1 MIRYEAFEET
11 FNKGKFNSYVTFGV
25 RAVDTISNTEVVSIS
40 DVFTDQKTAEYFVE
54 LFNTQKLELIHLNDV
69 IEDLLT

>member
-11 FNKGKFNSYVTFGV
+11 FNKGKFNSYVAFGV
-25 RAVDTISNTEVVSIS
+25 RAVETTGNTEVISIS
-40 DVFTDQKTAEYFVE
+40 DVFTDRKTAEYFAE
-54 LFNTQKLELIHLNDV
+54 LFNTQKLELVHLNDI